1 MFETALAGAL
11 PFPDIDP
18 VLVEIGPLAIRWYSL
33 AYIGGLILGWAYMA
47 RLIREPNPPC
57 RREDLD
63 DFVLWAMLGVVGGG
77 RLGYV
82 LFYNLDFYIANPAAA
97 LRLWDGGMS
106 FHGGLLGMILVM
118 LWFCRRRGISF
129 LRFTDRIAC
138 VAPIGLFLG
147 RIANFIN
154 GELYGRP
161 TDAPWGIVFPGGGP
175 LPRHPSQL
183 YEAAMEGLLLFVV
196 LNLLFHFTNARRRPG
211 LLGGLFL
218 LGYGLSRI
226 LVETLREPDAHI
238 GFIYG
243 SLTMGQ
249 ILSLP
254 AFLAGGFL
262 VWRAFARPPLPQHVP
277 GKPHAERP

>member
-1 MFETALAGAL
+1 MIETALAGAL

-18 VLVEIGPLAIRWYSL
+18 VLLEIGPLAIRWYSL

-57 RREDLD
+57 RRVDVD
-63 DFVLWAMLGVVGGG
+63 DFVLWAMLGIVAGG

-82 LFYNLDFYIANPAAA
+82 LFYNFDYFAANPGAA

-106 FHGGLLGMILVM
+106 FHGGLAGMILVI
-118 LWFCRRRGISF
+118 LWFCRRRGIPLLQFS
-129 LRFTDRIAC
+129 DRIAC

-154 GELYGRP
+154 GELFGRP
-161 TDAPWGIVFPGGGP
+161 TDLPWGIVFPAGGL

-183 YEAAMEGLLLFVV
+183 YEAALEGLLLFV
-196 LNLLFHFTNARRRPG
+196 LLSLLFHFTAVRRRPG
-211 LLGGLFL
+211 LLTGIFL
-218 LGYGLSRI
+218 IGYGLSRI
-226 LVETLREPDAHI
+226 LVENLREPDAHL
-238 GFIYG
+238 GFIFG

-249 ILSLP
+249 ILSIP
-254 AFLAGGFL
+254 AVLFGGFL
-262 VWRAFARPPLPQHVP
+262 LWRALANPPLLPQSP
-277 GKPHAERP
+277 AKSHAKRT